1 MADLLGLP
9 AAKELQEEI
18 INKLKE
24 FKTSSDYKGRLPKL
38 AIVRVGE
45 RADDLYYENSAVKKI
60 AALGMESSTFAFPS
74 DIKQDEFL
82 SEFSKIN
89 EDEGID
95 GILMFS
101 PLPKTLNEKEVLAI
115 MKPEKDLD
123 GLTKTNQVKIYLGE
137 SDGYAPCTAA
147 AVMQLLKY
155 SKTPLEGKKV
165 VVIGRSSVIGKPVS
179 MLLLKENATVT
190 ICHSKTENIEEIC
203 KGADVLVAAV
213 GRAKMVTDAFVKE
226 GAVVIDVG
234 INQDADGNMCG
245 DVDYD
250 KVADKASLITPVP
263 RGVGSVTTTVLAAHL
278 LEAAIK
284 KAKN

>member
-1 MADLLGLP
+1 
-9 AAKELQEEI
+9 
-18 INKLKE
+18 
-24 FKTSSDYKGRLPKL
+24 
-38 AIVRVGE
+38 
-45 RADDLYYENSAVKKI
+45 
-60 AALGMESSTFAFPS
+60 
-74 DIKQDEFL
+74 
-82 SEFSKIN
+82 
-89 EDEGID
+89 
-95 GILMFS
+95 
-101 PLPKTLNEKEVLAI
+101 
-115 MKPEKDLD
+115 
-123 GLTKTNQVKIYLGE
+123 
-137 SDGYAPCTAA
+137 
-147 AVMQLLKY
+147 MQLLKY